1 MWKVQIGE
9 FVGSLREE
17 YETII
22 KDVIEKCTDKEV
34 FKSKQSKD
42 VIKYVREKYHDEL
55 EFLWEK
61 FDDNAIWRNKINN
74 KWYALLLTVPENKI
88 RGKSDKK
95 IEIIDIMFQREKIN
109 EIVDGINVF
118 PGYHMNKK
126 SWITIVLDN
135 SIDNEKIFD
144 LIDNSY
150 NLSKNK

>member
-17 YETII
+17 YENII

-34 FKSKQSKD
+34 FKSKQAKD
-42 VIKYVREKYHDEL
+42 VIKHVREKYHDEL

-95 IEIIDIMFQREKIN
+95 IEIIDIMIQKEKIN

-135 SIDNEKIFD
+135 SLDNEKLFD